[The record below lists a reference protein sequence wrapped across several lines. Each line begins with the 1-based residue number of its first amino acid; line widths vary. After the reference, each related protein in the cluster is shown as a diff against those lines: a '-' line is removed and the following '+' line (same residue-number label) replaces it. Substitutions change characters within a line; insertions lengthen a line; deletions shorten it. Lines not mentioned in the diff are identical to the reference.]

1 MATFKK
7 NKQQRP
13 ILKLTTTRQ
22 SETSSF
28 SDRSRRNIRVYYKEK
43 AAHGSVIRSLAN
55 KPDDLSSIPKTY
67 R

>member
-1 MATFKK
+1 MSTFKK

-13 ILKLTTTRQ
+13 ILKLTITRQ

-28 SDRSRRNIRVYYKEK
+28 SDRSRRNIRVYQEK
-43 AAHGSVIRSLAN
+43 AAHGSVVRSLSN

>member
-1 MATFKK
+1 M
-7 NKQQRP
+7 
-13 ILKLTTTRQ
+13 TRQ
-22 SETSSF
+22 SETPSF
-28 SDRSRRNIRVYYKEK
+28 SDRSRRNIRVYTER